1 MLSKPSAQPN
11 QSLIDGIRTLQALA
25 VAAEPIGCRALAREL
40 ELDVTK
46 VNRLLRTLAHL
57 GIARQTVNRKYTAGP
72 GMHVLAAQSLFA
84 SGLIRRSLPALERLR
99 RFGHTVAMGVL
110 WNDSVSYLYHAPPG
124 IDSTQAVARIGVLP
138 ASSSGIGLALLAQ
151 LPNAAIEKIYDGHEL
166 PGCPGG
172 LPDLL
177 ARLGEVRENGFAR
190 VRVSASED
198 RHTIAI
204 AIGEPVHAGIGISGW
219 LPAAATPDLVAA
231 LRQAAEE
238 IEPE

>member
-11 QSLIDGIRTLQALA
+11 QGLIDGIRTLQALA
-25 VAAEPIGCRALAREL
+25 VSAEPIGCRALAREL

-57 GIARQTVNRKYTAGP
+57 GIARQTANRKYTAGP

-110 WNDSVSYLYHAPPG
+110 WNGNVSYLYHAPPG
-124 IDSTQAVARIGVLP
+124 IDSTQALARIGVLP
-138 ASSSGIGLALLAQ
+138 ASVSGIGRALLAR
-151 LPNAAIEKIYDGHEL
+151 LPDVAIEKIFEGHDV

-172 LPDLL
+172 LPELL
-177 ARLGEVRENGFAR
+177 SALGEVREKGFAR
-190 VRVSASED
+190 LRVSTSDE

-204 AIGEPVHAGIGISGW
+204 AIGEPVYAGIGISGW
-219 LPAAATPDLVAA
+219 LPEASTPDLVSA
-231 LRQAAEE
+231 LREAEGE
-238 IEPE
+238 IDI

>member
-25 VAAEPIGCRALAREL
+25 VAAEPVGCRALAREL

-84 SGLIRRSLPALERLR
+84 SGLIRRALPALERLR

-124 IDSTQAVARIGVLP
+124 IDTTQALARIGVLP

-151 LPNAAIEKIYDGHEL
+151 LPDMAVEHIYHEHDV

-177 ARLGEVRENGFAR
+177 TQLSEVRESGFAR
-190 VRVSASED
+190 LRVSASED

-204 AIGEPVHAGIGISGW
+204 AIGEPVYAGIGISGW
-219 LPAAATPDLVAA
+219 LPVGATADLVNALHEAA
-231 LRQAAEE
+231 KQ
-238 IEPE
+238 IESA

>member
-25 VAAEPIGCRALAREL
+25 VAAEPIGCRALARQL

-57 GIARQTVNRKYTAGP
+57 GIARQTVNRKYSAGP

-110 WNDSVSYLYHAPPG
+110 WNGNVSYLYHAPPG

-138 ASSSGIGLALLAQ
+138 ASTSGIGLALLAQ
-151 LPNAAIEKIYDGHEL
+151 LPDEGIERVYDGQKV
-166 PGCPGG
+166 PGFPGG
-172 LPDLL
+172 LPELL
-177 ARLGEVRENGFAR
+177 ARLAEVRSNGFAR
-190 VRVSASED
+190 VRVSADED

-204 AIGEPVHAGIGISGW
+204 AIGDPVHAGIGISGW
-219 LPAAATPDLVAA
+219 LPEGATPDLLNA
-231 LRQAAEE
+231 LREAAEE
-238 IEPE
+238 IGSQ

>member
-25 VAAEPIGCRALAREL
+25 VSAEPVGCRALAREL

-110 WNDSVSYLYHAPPG
+110 WNGNVSYLYHAPPG

-151 LPNAAIEKIYDGHEL
+151 LPDAAVEKIYEHHDVPGFPDGIK
-166 PGCPGG
+166 G
-172 LPDLL
+172 LLSTL
-177 ARLGEVRENGFAR
+177 AEVRAKGFAR
-190 VRVSASED
+190 LRVSASDE
-198 RHTIAI
+198 RHTLAI
-204 AIGEPVHAGIGISGW
+204 AIGEPVYASIGISGW
-219 LPAAATPDLVAA
+219 LPEASTPDLITGLREAA
-231 LRQAAEE
+231 RE
-238 IEPE
+238 IEA